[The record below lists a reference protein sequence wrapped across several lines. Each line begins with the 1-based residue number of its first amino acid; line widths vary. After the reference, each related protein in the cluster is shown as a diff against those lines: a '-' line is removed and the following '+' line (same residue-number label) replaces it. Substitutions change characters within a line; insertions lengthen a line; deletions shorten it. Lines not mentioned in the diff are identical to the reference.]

1 MGRKPVVSDQSMS
14 LNTLI
19 DSSPIL
25 KSILAASPVSIVIT
39 AQDGS
44 IEYVNPFFEDMTGYT
59 IREAIGCNPRIL
71 KSGLTPEET
80 YEELWQTI
88 LAGKTWR
95 GRFVNKTKDGRIYIE
110 EARIAPV
117 YSASERVEHFVA
129 IKEDVTALVEA
140 QRVADAQRRELDSIL
155 DTIPAWVFY
164 KDLENRF
171 IRVNRA
177 FAEASAMSRNDFE
190 GVSCFDL
197 YPREQAEAFWKDD
210 KQVIASGRPKP
221 AIIEMVTLRDGP
233 HWVQTEKLP
242 FRDENEEI
250 VGVVGFSIDITN
262 LKSLE
267 EKVRKLSVTDE
278 LTCLNNRR
286 GFFAKAED
294 LLSRAKS
301 SGMPCLLLYADMDDL
316 KIINDTF
323 GHAAGDDAIREL
335 SALLRDLARET
346 DIIARLGGDE
356 FVIMMENSQAEDC
369 SSLTSRIKAALA
381 ARNAESNKDYAL
393 SVSIGTSMFDPSS
406 QTTLDDLLRQA
417 DEAMYRDK
425 RAKRSESDGPSR
437 S

>member
-1 MGRKPVVSDQSMS
+1 MGREPVVSDQSMS

-44 IEYVNPFFEDMTGYT
+44 IEYVNPFFEDMTGCT
-59 IREAIGCNPRIL
+59 AREVIGYNPRIL

-80 YEELWQTI
+80 YAELWQTI
-88 LAGKTWR
+88 LAGKTWQ
-95 GRFVNKTKDGRIYIE
+95 GRFINKTKDGRIYVE
-110 EARIAPV
+110 KARIAPV
-117 YSASERVEHFVA
+117 CGANGKIEHFVA
-129 IKEDVTALVEA
+129 IKEDITALVEA
-140 QRVADAQRRELDSIL
+140 QRVADAQKYELDAIFDL
-155 DTIPAWVFY
+155 IPAWIFY
-164 KDLENRF
+164 KDLNNRF
-171 IRVNRA
+171 LRVNRA
-177 FAEASAMSRNDFE
+177 FAEASSMSRNDFE

-210 KQVIASGRPKP
+210 KEVIASGCPKP
-221 AIIEMVTLRDGP
+221 AIIELVTLNDGP
-233 HWVQTEKLP
+233 HWLQTEKMPL
-242 FRDENEEI
+242 RDEKGEI
-250 VGVVGFSIDITN
+250 VGVLGFSIDITN

-267 EKVRKLSVTDE
+267 EKVRKLSVIDE
-278 LTCLNNRR
+278 LTGLNNRR

-294 LLSRAKS
+294 LLLRAKC
-301 SGMPCLLLYADMDDL
+301 SGMPCLLLYADMNDL
-316 KIINDTF
+316 KTINDTF

-417 DEAMYRDK
+417 DEAMYRDE
-425 RAKRSESDGPSR
+425 ACQEV
-437 S
+437 